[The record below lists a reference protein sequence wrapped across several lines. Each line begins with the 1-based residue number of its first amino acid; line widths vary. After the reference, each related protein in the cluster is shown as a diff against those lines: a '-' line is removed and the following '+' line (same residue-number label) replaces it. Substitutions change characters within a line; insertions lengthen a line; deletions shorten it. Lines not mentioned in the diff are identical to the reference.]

1 MITEVR
7 LKNYRSFEE
16 TTVTLEPLTVLVG
29 RNGAGKSN
37 FVKSLKLMK
46 DTMTYGLDVAMLRQG
61 GLAAF
66 RRWQKLG
73 QSPFDVG
80 IGLHIKTSELE
91 AEYEFVLGSGE
102 NLVKSEM
109 CTVQQ
114 EGFSDRFEIRAV
126 DGRREWQKSPRN
138 ISAPPMS
145 KSLML
150 PLLGG
155 SPGFEA
161 VYKILSGMSFYT
173 ILPNLLQ
180 DPQKPLD
187 DYPLDEE
194 GRNLASV
201 LRKFDTNQRQELNEA
216 LFRIIGD
223 IERYMVQKS
232 GNRLAVHLYH
242 RAAGDEPDFE
252 LSQESDGTL
261 RVLAILT
268 ALFQQPPRPLIVL
281 EEPEMTIH
289 PGAMGVLWEEI
300 RSASQRSQ
308 IIVTT
313 HSPDLLDMCNVNQ
326 IRVLEKEN
334 GVTRVGSVAAEQKA
348 IVQSKLFAPG
358 ELLRAQGL
366 ARASES

>member
-16 TTVTLEPLTVLVG
+16 TTVTLEPLTILVG

-37 FVKSLKLMK
+37 FVKSLKLVK
-46 DTMTYGLDVAMLRQG
+46 EAMTYGLDVAMLRQG

-66 RRWQKLG
+66 RRWQRIG
-73 QSPFDVG
+73 RPFDVG
-80 IGLHIKTSELE
+80 IGLHIETSELE
-91 AEYEFVLGSGE
+91 AEYEFVLGSGA
-102 NLVKSEM
+102 NLVKSEV
-109 CTVQQ
+109 CTVRK
-114 EGFSDRFEIRAV
+114 EGFFDGFEIQAIA
-126 DGRREWQKSPRN
+126 GHREWQKSPRN

-150 PLLGG
+150 PLLSG
-155 SPGFEA
+155 SPGFET
-161 VYKILSGMSFYT
+161 VYEVLSGMSFYT

-180 DPQKPLD
+180 DPQKPMD

-201 LRKFDTNQRQELNEA
+201 LRKFDVNQQRELNEA
-216 LFRIIGD
+216 LSRIIGD
-223 IERYMVQKS
+223 VTRHMVRKS
-232 GNRLAVHLYH
+232 GTRLAVHLYH

-268 ALFQQPPRPLIVL
+268 ALFQQPPRPLIAL
-281 EEPEMTIH
+281 EEPELTIH
-289 PGAMGVLWEEI
+289 PGAMGVLWEEVEN
-300 RSASQRSQ
+300 AAQHSQ
-308 IIVTT
+308 IVVTT
-313 HSPDLLDMCNVNQ
+313 HSPDLLDMCKVDQ
-326 IRVLEKEN
+326 IRVAEKIA
-334 GVTRVGSVAAEQKA
+334 GITHIGPVDREQKA
-348 IVQSKLFAPG
+348 IVRDGLFAPG

-366 ARASES
+366 ERDAEA